1 MKTLKI
7 GITALALFT
16 SLSLGNLGLDHLGIQ
31 PVKPKPKPVPVA
43 KIPKA
48 DIYCLAKNIYYEARG
63 EPLEG
68 QIAVAQVTLNR
79 VASKQF
85 HSTVCG
91 VVYAHKQF
99 SWTLDK
105 GRKIRDRKAWSDA
118 VDLAAAVLT
127 KSIPLPH
134 FPALYFHTPQVNPR
148 WNRGKRVVARIGNH
162 IFYS

>member
-7 GITALALFT
+7 AVFSLALLT
-16 SLSLGNLGLDHLGIQ
+16 SLGVGNLGLNL
-31 PVKPKPKPVPVA
+31 PVKAKPKPIPIT
-43 KIPKA
+43 KIAKA
-48 DIYCLAKNIYYEARG
+48 DIHCLAKNIYYEARG

-79 VASKQF
+79 VRSPQF

-91 VVYAHKQF
+91 VVYAYKQF

-105 GRKIRDRKAWSDA
+105 DRRIRDRKAWSDA

-127 KSIPLPH
+127 KSIHLPH

>member
-7 GITALALFT
+7 AVLSLALFT
-16 SLSLGNLGLDHLGIQ
+16 SLGVGNLGLNL
-31 PVKPKPKPVPVA
+31 PTKPIPIT
-43 KIPKA
+43 KIAKA

-68 QIAVAQVTLNR
+68 QIAVAQVTMNR
-79 VASKQF
+79 VASGAF
-85 HSTVCG
+85 HNTVCG
-91 VVYAHKQF
+91 VVYAYKQF

-105 GRKIRDRKAWSDA
+105 GRRIRDRKAWNAS

-127 KSIPLPH
+127 RSIALPD

-148 WNRGKRVVARIGNH
+148 WNRGKRIVARIGNH

>member
-7 GITALALFT
+7 GITALTLFT
-16 SLSLGNLGLDHLGIQ
+16 SLSLGNLGLDHIVIQ
-31 PVKPKPKPVPVA
+31 PVKPKPIPVA

-79 VASKQF
+79 VASEAF
-85 HSTVCG
+85 HNTVCG

-105 GRKIRDRKAWSDA
+105 DRKIRDRKAWSDA
-118 VDLAAAVLT
+118 VDLAAAVLN
-127 KSIPLPH
+127 KSIHLPY